1 MFHFLHS
8 LLSCF
13 FLLVALSSYS
23 LAENHNLSGEDEEEL
38 SHLLNVLDK
47 HTDIAT
53 KTKMN
58 ADYIPGMVTVLYGK
72 DLEARGKRNIMEA
85 LTLVPGIDITLSA
98 NGTPALVSRGIG
110 SPYIS
115 ATSMILLNG
124 TPLNTTLFGFATGIC
139 NMPIEQIDR
148 IEIIR
153 GPGAAVHGEF
163 AYSGVINIITR
174 EEDNRLFATAGRN
187 KSYAGGATAHFADEE
202 HELHLSLNG
211 AYADSEGQAHFAG
224 PDPYGNYGNSNEAY
238 DNGNA
243 FVTLKYKDFTL
254 LANYLK
260 EGVGDFYGVQPV
272 PDDHTGQEHIY
283 QNIEARQF
291 FRPRADFDI
300 QFKIGW
306 QSYSYNT
313 DKLTL
318 IPPRDTIAPALLAQL
333 DSMLG
338 YTYPDGIQMSIYSQ
352 EEKFFSCLENS
363 WAGITDHTI
372 LTGLS
377 YSHIEL
383 KDVWQKSNVDI
394 VSYAPITWQKVSD
407 ADLFV
412 DKNSSRDLVS
422 VILQDVWQ
430 VTPSITLTT
439 GLRGDHYNDVGD
451 SVTPR
456 ISAVWQPLG
465 HHIFKAQA
473 ARAYRP
479 PTFMELYGSDNL
491 LQGNPDITPETIDT
505 YEVGYI
511 HRRTQHTSKITFFY
525 SRLNDLI
532 VTEPN
537 GTLARYTNSDGAKQL
552 GFEVELEQEILSNLK
567 FDGNLSYAH
576 TKDIDS
582 GKEVVGAIKWQANA
596 ALMYQ
601 LTPWSSLVC
610 QYRFVDDR
618 TRAVTDPRDDLKSYD
633 KVDLTWSFFPTNIE
647 GLTLRV
653 GVQNIFNEEIL
664 NPSQSSVS
672 YPDDFETQDR
682 YWWAQCSYDF

>member
-1 MFHFLHS
+1 MLHVFR
-8 LLSCF
+8 LTFVL
-13 FLLVALSSYS
+13 FLLLLPLSTRG
-23 LAENHNLSGEDEEEL
+23 LANDHDLSNEDEKEL
-38 SHLLNVLDK
+38 SQLLQLLDK

-72 DLEARGKRNIMEA
+72 DLEARGKRNLMEA
-85 LTLVPGIDITLSA
+85 LTLVPGIDLTLTA

-174 EEDNRLFATAGRN
+174 EEDSRLFATAGRN
-187 KSYAGGATAHFADEE
+187 KSYAAGAMAHFTDKERDF
-202 HELHLSLNG
+202 HLSVNG
-211 AYADSEGQAHFAG
+211 AYSDSEGQSHFNG
-224 PDPYGNYGNSNEAY
+224 PDSFGNYGNSNEAR
-238 DNGNA
+238 DNSNA
-243 FVTLKYKDFTL
+243 FVTLKYKDFTF
-254 LANYLK
+254 LANYIN
-260 EGVGDFYGVQPV
+260 EGAGDFYAVQPI
-272 PDDHTGQEHIY
+272 PDDHTAQEHIY
-283 QNIEARQF
+283 QNIEARQL
-291 FRPRADFDI
+291 FRPAADFDI
-300 QFKIGW
+300 QFKMGW
-306 QSYSYNT
+306 QSYSY
-313 DKLTL
+313 DADEILIAPPGADLTL
-318 IPPRDTIAPALLAQL
+318 VT
-333 DSMLG
+333 G
-338 YTYPDGIQMSIYSQ
+338 YTYPDGIKMSISSQ

-363 WAGITDHTI
+363 WTGLADHTI
-372 LTGLS
+372 LTGFS
-377 YSHIEL
+377 YNHIEL

-394 VSYAPITWQKVSD
+394 VSWAPMTWQKVSS

-422 VILQDVWQ
+422 LMLQDVWK
-430 VTPSITLTT
+430 VTSSITLTT

-451 SVTPR
+451 NVTPR
-456 ISAVWQPLG
+456 ISAVWQPFD

-479 PTFMELYGSDNL
+479 PTFMELYGSDKL
-491 LQGNPDITPETIDT
+491 LQGNPDIDPETIDT

-511 HRRTQHTSKITFFY
+511 HRKEHHTSKFTLFY

-532 VTEPN
+532 TTEPN
-537 GTLARYTNSDGAKQL
+537 GTLARYTNSDGAKQM
-552 GFEVELEQEILSNLK
+552 GFEMELEQDILNNLK

-582 GKEVVGAIKWQANA
+582 GKEVVGSIKWQANA
-596 ALMYQ
+596 ALIYQ
-601 LTPWSSLVC
+601 PASWTSLAC
-610 QYRFVDDR
+610 QYRFVDRR
-618 TRAVTDPRDDLKSYD
+618 TRAVIDPRDDLKGYD
-633 KVDLTWSFFPTNIE
+633 KVDLTLSFFPSNIE
-647 GLTLRV
+647 GLTLRT

-664 NPSQSSVS
+664 NPSSSVLN
-672 YPDDFETQDR
+672 YGDDFETQDR
-682 YWWAQCSYDF
+682 YWWAQCSYEF